1 MLIKFEVKIELV
13 IIGIICLLKWEEQ
26 VSNAVRGEHRL
37 AKDTHDLEHRSAN
50 LEVMF
55 NDGNETVGD
64 DGDMNLDADGILRL
78 SPKSLDTEMLLDPFE
93 KQLDLPPIFIKQG
106 DFPSFEQEVVR
117 VVDKAAVKLW
127 SIVHNPS
134 DDAWILL
141 LVLLLGKAYALV
153 FENIVGSFKDTLPVD
168 NLECRFALLPNDEE
182 GTECVDAI
190 ESGEVKVASVKHIA
204 RQRLVCKPI
213 HRVDI
218 VNLCIGNSVEY
229 GDFRSDVNLC
239 VNPDARLG
247 TPELRP
253 SEYGHAEVDGSRVD
267 GIEPAMQFKLLGNSF
282 GLGDAHHVEGELFK
296 DSVVSESVG
305 LRKHL
310 PVDGITAKAE
320 EDRFLCMGNSD
331 ICKFP
336 EGCTARKLPKHEN
349 QQVIPVGHG
358 PSFGPVLVLGDNAP
372 ELPLR
377 EKLCNLREN
386 VCSNVHICSDFE
398 SDAKVHISRF
408 GQGVVL
414 RKCCV

>member
-1 MLIKFEVKIELV
+1 MLIGFEVKIELP
-13 IIGIICLLKWEEQ
+13 IIGIICLLKREEK
-26 VSNAVRGEHRL
+26 VSDAVRGEHRL
-37 AKDTHDLEHRSAN
+37 AKDTHDLEHWSAN
-50 LEVMF
+50 LEVVF
-55 NDGNETVGD
+55 NDGNEAVGD
-64 DGDMNLDADGILRL
+64 KGDMNLDADGILRL

-93 KQLDLPPIFIKQG
+93 KQLNLPPIFIEQG
-106 DFPSFEQEVVR
+106 DFPGFEQEVIR
-117 VVDKAAVKLW
+117 VVDKAAVKLG

-134 DDAWILL
+134 DDTWILL
-141 LVLLLGKAYALV
+141 LILLLGKAYTLV
-153 FENIVGSFKDTLPVD
+153 FENIVSPVKDTLPVD
-168 NLECRFALLPNDEE
+168 NLECRFAFLPNDEE
-182 GTECVDAI
+182 GPECVDAI
-190 ESGEVKVASVKHIA
+190 ESGEVKVASVKDIA
-204 RQRLVCKPI
+204 RQRLVRKPI

-218 VNLCIGNSVEY
+218 MNLCVGNPVEY

-267 GIEPAMQFKLLGNSF
+267 GIEPAMQFKLLGNSP
-282 GLGDAHHVEGELFK
+282 GLGDTHHVEGKLFK

-310 PVDGITAKAE
+310 PVDGGTAKAE
-320 EDRFLCMGNSD
+320 EDRLLCMGNSD

-336 EGCTARKLPKHEN
+336 EGCTASKLPKHEN

-386 VCSNVHICSDFE
+386 VCSNVHICSDLV

>member
-1 MLIKFEVKIELV
+1 MLIRFEVKIELPV
-13 IIGIICLLKWEEQ
+13 IWLGSLFERFEQ
-26 VSNAVRGEHRL
+26 VLDAVRGERRL
-37 AKDTHDLEHRSAN
+37 AKNTHNFKDGSSN
-50 LEVMF
+50 LEVVL
-55 NDGNETVGD
+55 DDCNEAVCD
-64 DGDMNLDADGILRL
+64 DCNVNLYAHSILGF
-78 SPKSLDTEMLLDPFE
+78 SPESFDLEMLLNPFE
-93 KQLDLPPIFIKQG
+93 EQLHLPPVFIKKSDVLG
-106 DFPSFEQEVVR
+106 CKIEIVR
-117 VVDKAAVKLW
+117 VVNKAPLEFRD
-127 SIVHNPS
+127 IVDNPS
-134 DDAWILL
+134 DDSGIFLLILL
-141 LVLLLGKAYALV
+141 FCEPNTLV
-153 FENIVGSFKDTLPVD
+153 FEDIVSPIQYAFSID
-168 NLECRFALLPNDEE
+168 NLVCRLTLFSDDKECPEH
-182 GTECVDAI
+182 VDAI
-190 ESGEVKVASVKHIA
+190 ESDEVKIASVKHIA

>member
-1 MLIKFEVKIELV
+1 MLIEFEVKIELP
-13 IIGIICLLKWEEQ
+13 IIGVICLLKREKK
-26 VSNAVRGEHRL
+26 VPDAVRGERRL

-50 LEVMF
+50 LEVVF
-55 NDGNETVGD
+55 NDSNEAISD
-64 DGDMNLDADGILRL
+64 DGDMNLDADGIFRL
-78 SPKSLDTEMLLDPFE
+78 SPKSLDSEMLLDPFE
-93 KQLDLPPIFIKQG
+93 KKLNLPPIFIEQG
-106 DFPSFEQEVVR
+106 DFLGFEQEVVR
-117 VVDKAAVKLW
+117 VVDKATVKLG
-127 SIVHNPS
+127 SIVHNSS
-134 DDAWILL
+134 DDTWILL

-153 FENIVGSFKDTLPVD
+153 FENIVSSVKHTLPVN
-168 NLECRFALLPNDEE
+168 NLEYRLAFLPNDEE
-182 GTECVDAI
+182 SPECVDAI

-204 RQRLVCKPI
+204 RQSLICKPI

-218 VNLCIGNSVEY
+218 VNLCVGDSVEY

-253 SEYGHAEVDGSRVD
+253 SEYRHAEVDGSRVD
-267 GIEPAMQFKLLGNSF
+267 GIEPAMQFKLLGNPF

-310 PVDGITAKAE
+310 PVDGGTAKAE
-320 EDRFLCMGNSD
+320 KDRLLCMGNSD

-336 EGCTARKLPKHEN
+336 EGCTARKLPKHES

-358 PSFGPVLVLGDNAP
+358 PSFGSVLVLGDNAP

-377 EKLCNLREN
+377 EELCNLREN
-386 VCSNVHICSDFE
+386 VCSSVHICSDFE

-408 GQGVVL
+408 GQGVVF

>member
-1 MLIKFEVKIELV
+1 MLIGFEVKIELP
-13 IIGIICLLKWEEQ
+13 IIGIISLLKREEK
-26 VSNAVRGEHRL
+26 VSDAVRGEHRL

-168 NLECRFALLPNDEE
+168 NLECRFAFLPNDEE

-218 VNLCIGNSVEY
+218 VNLGIGNPVEY
-229 GDFRSDVNLC
+229 GISVAMSIC
-239 VNPDARLG
+239 V
-247 TPELRP
+247 
-253 SEYGHAEVDGSRVD
+253 
-267 GIEPAMQFKLLGNSF
+267 
-282 GLGDAHHVEGELFK
+282 
-296 DSVVSESVG
+296 
-305 LRKHL
+305 
-310 PVDGITAKAE
+310 
-320 EDRFLCMGNSD
+320 
-331 ICKFP
+331 
-336 EGCTARKLPKHEN
+336 
-349 QQVIPVGHG
+349 
-358 PSFGPVLVLGDNAP
+358 
-372 ELPLR
+372 
-377 EKLCNLREN
+377 
-386 VCSNVHICSDFE
+386 
-398 SDAKVHISRF
+398 
-408 GQGVVL
+408 
-414 RKCCV
+414 

>member
-1 MLIKFEVKIELV
+1 MLIEFEVKIELP
-13 IIGIICLLKWEEQ
+13 IIGIICLLKREEEALD
-26 VSNAVRGEHRL
+26 AVRGEYRL

-50 LEVMF
+50 LEVVF
-55 NDGNETVGD
+55 NNGNETVGD
-64 DGDMNLDADGILRL
+64 DGDMNLNSDSIFRL
-78 SPKSLDTEMLLDPFE
+78 SPKPFDPEMLLDPFE
-93 KQLDLPPIFIKQG
+93 KQLNLPPIFIKQG
-106 DFPSFEQEVVR
+106 DFPGFEQEVVR

-153 FENIVGSFKDTLPVD
+153 FENIVSSVKHTLPVN

-182 GTECVDAI
+182 GPGCVDAI
-190 ESGEVKVASVKHIA
+190 ESGEVKVASVKDIA
-204 RQRLVCKPI
+204 RQSLVCKPI

-218 VNLCIGNSVEY
+218 VNLCIGNPVEY

-253 SEYGHAEVDGSRVD
+253 SEYGHAEIDGGGVDS
-267 GIEPAMQFKLLGNSF
+267 IEPAMQFKLLGNSL
-282 GLGDAHHVEGELFK
+282 GLGDAHHVKGELFK

-310 PVDGITAKAE
+310 PVDWVTAKAE
-320 EDRFLCMGNSD
+320 EDRLLCMGNSD

-336 EGCTARKLPKHEN
+336 ESCTARELPKHEN

-358 PSFGPVLVLGDNAP
+358 PSFGSVLVLGDNAP

-377 EKLCNLREN
+377 EELGNLREN
-386 VCSNVHICSDFE
+386 VCSNVHFCSDFE
-398 SDAKVHISRF
+398 SDAKVRISRF